1 MTSATRHLVMVH
13 AFPAGARMFRDVAL
27 PTGWRL
33 LTPPLPGFD
42 GTPLPEPD
50 STALDGWADAV
61 LTVLDG
67 AGVETFVI
75 GGISMGGYVAC
86 ALWRR
91 VPARCQGLVLVDTR
105 AGADSD
111 AARAGRD
118 RMVEMVHREG
128 VAAVADEMV
137 PKLLGATTRRDHP
150 DLEASLRGWI
160 GQQAREAIAS
170 AVVHIRDRPDATDTL
185 RTVTVPTLIVVG
197 DEDVITPPPEAE
209 LMHALVPNSRLVRLP
224 GASHLP
230 PLEVPAAFNRALG
243 EFLATT

>member
-1 MTSATRHLVMVH
+1 MVH
-13 AFPAGARMFRDVAL
+13 AFPVGARMFRDVAL
-27 PTGWRL
+27 PTGWRI

-42 GTPLPEPD
+42 GTPLTEAD
-50 STALDGWADAV
+50 STGLDGWVDAV
-61 LTVLDG
+61 LAVLDG

-75 GGISMGGYVAC
+75 GGVSMGGYVAC

-137 PKLLGATTRRDHP
+137 PKLLGETTRRTRP
-150 DLEASLRGWI
+150 ELEAILRGWI
-160 GQQAREAIAS
+160 GQQTREAIAS
-170 AVVHIRDRPDATDTL
+170 AVRHLRDRPDATETL

-197 DEDVITPPPEAE
+197 DEDVITPPSEAE
-209 LMHALVPNSRLVRLP
+209 IMHSLVPGSRLVRFP
-224 GASHLP
+224 HTGHLP
-230 PLEVPAAFNRALG
+230 PVEMPTEFNRVLA
-243 EFLATT
+243 EFLTTL